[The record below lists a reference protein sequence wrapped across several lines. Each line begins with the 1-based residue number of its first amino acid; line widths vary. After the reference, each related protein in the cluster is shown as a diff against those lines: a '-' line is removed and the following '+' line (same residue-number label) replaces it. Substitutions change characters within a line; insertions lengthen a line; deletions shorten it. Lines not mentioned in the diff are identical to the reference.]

1 VTYGGVERLLLGYL
15 APALSVR
22 CLTDLPA
29 DLQSSVPVVQVVR
42 IGGPSSDNDRRLEA
56 ATVSIDCFAA
66 DRGAATD
73 LAMRVDKAMRDT
85 LPGTYVPASNAVV
98 TKVRTLTGASWRP
111 WDDLAVRR
119 FGATYQVWVKST

>member
-1 VTYGGVERLLLGYL
+1 MSYGGPEALLIGYL
-15 APALSVR
+15 RTALGVR

-29 DLQSSVPVVQVVR
+29 DLQDVVPVVQVVR
-42 IGGPSSDNDRRLEA
+42 VGGPSDDNDSHLEA

-66 DRGAATD
+66 DRAGATT
-73 LAMRVDKAMRDT
+73 LAMQVDDVMRNS
-85 LPGTYVPASNAVV
+85 LPGTLTGGAVV

-111 WDDLAVRR
+111 WDDLQVRR